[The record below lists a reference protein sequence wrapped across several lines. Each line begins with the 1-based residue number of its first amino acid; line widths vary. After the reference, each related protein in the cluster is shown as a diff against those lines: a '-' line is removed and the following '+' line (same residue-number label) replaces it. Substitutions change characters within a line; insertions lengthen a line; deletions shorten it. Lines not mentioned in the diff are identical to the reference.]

1 MEGERLM
8 SSICKITKWTNK
20 LLIIHKLRLITSFY
34 LFNINVS
41 WEYLLFKVNSWDSR
55 SYPQG
60 VGAHRTRKGKRREG
74 KEGKRRG
81 KGSWDW
87 NNWGEQPGPVII
99 YSQFLEDPREIPSQ
113 AKDFTLPKQK
123 GATCKRK
130 AMESFIPHLGMNSCT
145 CILFPPRS
153 SGVFVLHILK
163 PLTFQLKGT
172 GCFFIP
178 RVSLPMGELLF
189 WDFVSLNI

>member
-1 MEGERLM
+1 MM

-55 SYPQG
+55 SYPQS

-81 KGSWDW
+81 KGSWD
-87 NNWGEQPGPVII
+87 
-99 YSQFLEDPREIPSQ
+99 
-113 AKDFTLPKQK
+113 
-123 GATCKRK
+123 
-130 AMESFIPHLGMNSCT
+130 
-145 CILFPPRS
+145 
-153 SGVFVLHILK
+153 
-163 PLTFQLKGT
+163 
-172 GCFFIP
+172 
-178 RVSLPMGELLF
+178 
-189 WDFVSLNI
+189 